1 MMVRLKICIDISYFM
16 FSFASQFTTEREHWP
31 DVEYPEPGLVV
42 VDGVVDLVEAGARG
56 ESDAVEALLVGV
68 EEDVVVGA
76 HLELEVTLEIW
87 TTIVYTYLQW

>member
-1 MMVRLKICIDISYFM
+1 MVRLEIGMDTSYI
-16 FSFASQFTTEREHWP
+16 FAVSCLHLFTTEHWP
-31 DVEYPEPGLVV
+31 DVENPEPGLVV

-76 HLELEVTLEIW
+76 HLELEVTLEIPRV
-87 TTIVYTYLQW
+87 ILSIYSDF